1 MGRKTYKKVIT
12 SPELSAR
19 INPESMKLVKKFL
32 QTKKARCSDLTVKG
46 YASDLNIFLTWN
58 LLHNDNIPFTD
69 IRKIEFSDFFIFA
82 LSDLR
87 WSSSR
92 FGRVKSAL
100 SSFSDFI
107 EKYFDDSYP
116 SFRNV
121 ILRAVDSVPKQTVRE
136 KTILSDEQVES
147 VFNYIENELED
158 FQMACWFALAIASGS
173 RFSELLRF
181 TTKNIDPTILAFE
194 DIFIESLPIQTK
206 GRGKNGKMI
215 SKYII
220 KDIFLSR
227 YEKWLPI
234 RKEIL
239 NRNGKD
245 HDFLFIKHNGDI
257 ALAST
262 ARTWVQ
268 KIEDFLQIDVYTHC
282 LRHFFTTYLAKAGL
296 PIDLIQEIGGWSDVS
311 MVGLYS
317 DISAKDR
324 KWEELKNLKNINK
337 K

>member
-12 SPELSAR
+12 SPELSKK
-19 INPESMKLVKKFL
+19 INPASLKLVERFL
-32 QTKKARCSDLTVKG
+32 KTKKARCSDLTVKG

-58 LLHNDNIPFTD
+58 LLYNDNIPFTD
-69 IRKIEFSDFFIFA
+69 IRKIQFAEFFNFT
-82 LSDLR
+82 LTDLR

-92 FGRVKSAL
+92 FSRVKSAL

-107 EKYFDDSYP
+107 EKYFDTDFP

-121 ILRAVDSVPKQTVRE
+121 ILRAVDSVPKQAVRE

-181 TTKNIDPTILAFE
+181 TTENIDPTVLAFE

-220 KDIFLSR
+220 KDIFLPR

-239 NRNGKD
+239 NKNGKD
-245 HDFLFIKHNGDI
+245 HDFLFIKHNGNI

-268 KIEDFLQIDVYTHC
+268 KIEDFLEVDVYSHC

-296 PIDLIQEIGGWSDVS
+296 PVDLIQEIGGWKNTE
-311 MVGLYS
+311 MVILYS
-317 DISAKDR
+317 DVSAKDR
-324 KWEELKNLKNINK
+324 KWKELENLKNITK